1 VVNSAL
7 PAKPLHLA
15 QTLLIAGIGGLVF
28 DLAHFPA
35 GWMAGAMVAVAIA
48 ALAGAPMY
56 MPTLLARG
64 FFIALGITVGG
75 IATPETVHGMMTWPL
90 SIVLIAIAMLVTT
103 VAASFYLTAVH
114 GWTAQTAMF
123 AAVPGALSQVV
134 VMAVDRDADLRGIVV
149 VQTVRAIA
157 TTIGVPIA
165 LILFGLA
172 GPARFPVSGPGVM
185 DAPWQAALLIGAG
198 VAAAVGLYRVGFSGG
213 FFFGPMVVSAIL
225 HGSGFIELRPP
236 GWFANLAMVGLGAV
250 NGSRFAHT
258 PFRTLLH
265 YLGASLG
272 SLAVAVGVLLA
283 FVAIAA
289 VTTSVRVSDLV
300 VSYAPGAV
308 DAMMILAIAL
318 QADPVFV
325 GACHLARIMVV
336 SLALPFG
343 VRLTERLGQKPHHH
357 ELPAPLDTARDALE
371 D

>member
-1 VVNSAL
+1 
-7 PAKPLHLA
+7 
-15 QTLLIAGIGGLVF
+15 
-28 DLAHFPA
+28 
-35 GWMAGAMVAVAIA
+35 MAGAMVAVAVA

-75 IATPETVHGMMTWPL
+75 IANPETVHGMMTWPL

-172 GPARFPVSGPGVM
+172 GPAGFPVSGPGVM
-185 DAPWQAALLIGAG
+185 DAPWQAALLVGAG
-198 VAAAVGLYRVGFSGG
+198 IVAAVGLYRVGFSGG

-236 GWFANLAMVGLGAV
+236 GWFANLAMIGLGAV

-265 YLGASLG
+265 YLRASLG

-318 QADPVFV
+318 HADPVFV

-357 ELPAPLDTARDALE
+357 ELPEPLDTARDALE